1 MSWHCCSRLGSF
13 GFIAEEP
20 HNTHCIRY
28 TLGKVQALLA
38 VFRRRRS
45 CSLFKQNRMERNQDR
60 SQPNKSGKGWRALE
74 QDDFSANR
82 HPALSFCLSMIFFG
96 KPVPTFLDHARGP
109 HPAIREIR

>member
-1 MSWHCCSRLGSF
+1 MSWHCCSCLDSF

-20 HNTHCIRY
+20 HNTHCVRY
-28 TLGKVQALLA
+28 TLGKVRALLA
-38 VFRRRRS
+38 VFHRRRS
-45 CSLFKQNRMERNQDR
+45 CSLFNQDR
-60 SQPNKSGKGWRALE
+60 IEQNQDWSQPNKSGKGWRALE

-96 KPVPTFLDHARGP
+96 KPVPTFPDHALGP